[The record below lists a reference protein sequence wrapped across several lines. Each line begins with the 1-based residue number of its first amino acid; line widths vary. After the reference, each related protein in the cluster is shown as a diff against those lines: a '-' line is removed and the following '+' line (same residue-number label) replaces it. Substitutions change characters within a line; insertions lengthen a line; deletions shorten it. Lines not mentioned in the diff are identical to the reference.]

1 MDPKMTLFW
10 LAPLFCGA
18 LIPIHAGMNAELS
31 RAAGHPLWAT
41 LLSFGVSFICLMAG
55 LAWLRPSMPSA
66 SSLLSAPPW
75 AWVGGLVGVI
85 YVMATMILIPRFGAA
100 AFIAAVVAG
109 QMTMALILDQN
120 GFLGN
125 TVRPADLF
133 RITGAA
139 LSIIGVVIMQFGKTP

>member
-1 MDPKMTLFW
+1 MDQKMGLLW
-10 LAPLFCGA
+10 LAPLLCGA
-18 LIPIHAGMNAELS
+18 LIPVHAGMNAELS

-41 LLSFGVSFICLMAG
+41 LLSFSVSFICLMAG
-55 LAWLRPSMPSA
+55 LAWLRPAMPDA

-85 YVMATMILIPRFGAA
+85 YVMATMMLIPRFGAA

-125 TVRPADLF
+125 ANRPADLF

-139 LSIIGVVIMQFGKTP
+139 LTILGVLVMQFGKAS